1 MATNNCINAPLPISA
16 ANGGTGVASPTI
28 HGILVAQGASAVSP
42 LVLTNGQVLIG
53 STGADP
59 VAASLTAGANIT
71 ITPGA
76 GTISIAADA
85 GASTTWSAISTA
97 TKTIVANEGYISNNG
112 AGVTYTL
119 PATATLGDIFEI
131 VGPQSWT
138 VAQNAG
144 QSIKIGSS
152 TTTTGTGGSL
162 ASTNAGDTLRVVCS
176 DATGGAE
183 VFRVLSFVGNIT
195 VV

>member
-28 HGILVAQGASAVSP
+28 HGILVAQGASAMSP

-59 VAASLTAGANIT
+59 VAASLTAGSNIT

-76 GTISIAADA
+76 GTITIASPDA
-85 GASTTWSAISTA
+85 TTVWSAISAA

-119 PATATLGDIFEI
+119 PATATLGDVFEI
-131 VGPQSWT
+131 VGPQAWT

>member
-28 HGILVAQGASAVSP
+28 HGILVAQGASAMDP
-42 LVLTNGQVLIG
+42 KVLTDGQLLIG
-53 STGADP
+53 STGVDP
-59 VAASLTAGANIT
+59 VAASLTAGANVT

-76 GTISIAADA
+76 GTITIAADA
-85 GASTTWSAISTA
+85 GASTTWSSITA
-97 TKTIVANEGYISNNG
+97 TTKTIVANEGYFSNNG
-112 AGVTYTL
+112 SGVTYTL
-119 PATATLGDIFEI
+119 PSSATLGDIFEI

-162 ASTNAGDTLRVVCS
+162 ASTNSGDTLRVVCS
-176 DATGGAE
+176 DATSGAE